1 MYRLTVCLVL
11 LSSLAFSQTAK
22 PGSTSAPQT
31 ANPGAE
37 SSKPQSSSTLPV
49 IPQDVPPSGAVITL
63 QGLCPGTSGPATGTD
78 CKTIITREQFE
89 KLVGTLNPDMPKNS
103 QQMLAEQY
111 AKAMVL
117 QSLAERQHIPETQH
131 FKDMMDYMRTQILA
145 SEVVTQAKDKAKPTS
160 AEVQEYYT
168 KHQPDYEQAA
178 LKRLFIP
185 KSKPSLKEGAK
196 QPTDAELKLD
206 ADKMRTRAAAGEDF
220 DKLQKEIYDSTGIK
234 TPPPPTSIPNWR
246 RTMVPPTQA
255 AIFDLKPGEVSQP
268 IVQPEGIYIYK
279 LESKKTVPLNEVR
292 AEIEQTLQN
301 EKLRNTLESVF
312 NSVKPQLNENYFG
325 TQNAPKPAASSSP
338 APRIKQ

>member
-1 MYRLTVCLVL
+1 MYRLMFCLL
-11 LSSLAFSQTAK
+11 LCSSLLFSQTAR
-22 PGSTSAPQT
+22 PGSSAAPQSAPPVTGSTSSQPSQA
-31 ANPGAE
+31 
-37 SSKPQSSSTLPV
+37 LPV
-49 IPQDVPPSGAVITL
+49 IPQDVPHSGAVITL
-63 QGLCPGTSGPATGTD
+63 QGLCPGTAGPATGAD
-78 CKTIITREQFE
+78 CKTIITRAEFE

-103 QQMLAEQY
+103 QQLLAEQY

-131 FKDMMDYMRTQILA
+131 FIDMMDYMRTQVLA
-145 SEVVTQAKDKAKPTS
+145 AEVVTQAKDKAKPTP

-168 KHQPDYEQAA
+168 KHQQDYEQAA

-196 QPTDAELKLD
+196 QPTDAELKLE

-255 AIFDLKPGEVSQP
+255 AIFDLEPGEVSQP

-279 LESKKTVPLNEVR
+279 LESKKTVPLNDAR
-292 AEIEQTLQN
+292 AEIEQTLQA

-325 TQNAPKPAASSSP
+325 TQNTPKPAASASP
-338 APRIKQ
+338 GIPVKQ

>member
-1 MYRLTVCLVL
+1 MYRLMSCLL
-11 LSSLAFSQTAK
+11 LFSALSFSQAGQ
-22 PGSTSAPQT
+22 PGSTAAPQSAP
-31 ANPGAE
+31 GATGST
-37 SSKPQSSSTLPV
+37 SSQPSQSLPV
-49 IPQDVPPSGAVITL
+49 IPQDVPSSGAVITL
-63 QGLCPGTSGPATGTD
+63 QGLCPGTTGPATGTD
-78 CKTIITREQFE
+78 CKTIITRAQFE

-117 QSLAERQHIPETQH
+117 QSLAERQGIPETQH

-160 AEVQEYYT
+160 AEVQDYYT
-168 KHQPDYEQAA
+168 KHQQDYEQAA

-185 KSKPSLKEGAK
+185 KSRPSLKETAK
-196 QPTDAELKLD
+196 QPSEAELKLE

-279 LESKKTVPLNEVR
+279 LESKKTLPLNDVK
-292 AEIEQTLQN
+292 ADIEQTLQN
-301 EKLRNTLESVF
+301 EKLRNSLESVF